1 MAADDMEELIID
13 RKVPKFQE
21 LNERAQALKL
31 ILSTL
36 PDELILHPM
45 FVNCNETSAVHLA
58 FKLKRHT

>member
-31 ILSTL
+31 ILI
-36 PDELILHPM
+36 PDELIPHPM
-45 FVNCNETSAVHLA
+45 FVNCNETNAVHLK
-58 FKLKRHT
+58 FKLKHHT

>member
-1 MAADDMEELIID
+1 MAADNMEELIID
-13 RKVPKFQE
+13 RKVPEFQE

-45 FVNCNETSAVHLA
+45 FVKCNETSAVHLK
-58 FKLKRHT
+58 FKLKHHT